1 MRGLGFSE
9 RSARPRIPMSTLE
22 RDRPLLRPIVFVRGQ
37 QQKTLF
43 EEVEEILQAPGE
55 EGVLL
60 CLRTLI

>member
-1 MRGLGFSE
+1 
-9 RSARPRIPMSTLE
+9 MSTLE

-43 EEVEEILQAPGE
+43 EEVEEILHAPGE

-60 CLRTLI
+60 VFVS